1 MISEQV
7 HFERKETAMKKNT
20 ILCIGRQFGSGGR
33 DIGQRIAG
41 ELAIPYYD
49 KDILS
54 KALKDTDLP
63 ADLLEKS
70 DERLP
75 NPMFR
80 PVFYEGSNPRFY
92 GKTSSEI
99 LFALQ
104 KDFILQKAK
113 ESSCVFVGRC
123 ADAILE
129 KEPDL
134 NVISVFI
141 AASMDDRIERVMKRE
156 NLGERAAS
164 ELIRKTDRQRKSY
177 YSFFTDKDWGKPSD
191 YDMVINSSDW
201 SEEEIIKI
209 LKGLYE
215 MK

>member
-1 MISEQV
+1 MQ
-7 HFERKETAMKKNT
+7 KNT

-33 DIGQRIAG
+33 NIGKKIAA
-41 ELAIPYYD
+41 ELSIPYYD
-49 KDILS
+49 KEILT
-54 KALKDTDLP
+54 KALMKTDLP

-70 DERLP
+70 DEKLP

-129 KEPDL
+129 KEHDL

-141 AASMDDRIERVMKRE
+141 AASMEDRIERVMKRE
-156 NLGERAAS
+156 NIGERAAS
-164 ELIRKTDRQRKSY
+164 EMIRRTDKQRKSY
-177 YSFFTDKDWGKPSD
+177 YGYFTDKDWGKPSD

-201 SEEEIIKI
+201 DEEQIITI